1 MLTNDIGGAVPVSE
15 EMKPFYALGV
25 NIAQQVGSELKT
37 LLSPSEI
44 DVMLEGFADSM
55 TNKVVDDS
63 QLLLTYG
70 QKLNDILEGRS
81 KKDLANEKEKGADF
95 QVKYLLS
102 NVRAIK
108 TPSGLIV
115 NEIFAGVGEQATAQ
129 STCVVHYHG
138 TLIDGTV
145 FDSSVDRGSPA
156 KFPIRNVIQGWQ
168 EGVAMM
174 RVGGKAT
181 LVVPS
186 NLAYGDKGSPPVI
199 PAGATIIFEVE
210 LLEVIA

>member
-1 MLTNDIGGAVPVSE
+1 
-15 EMKPFYALGV
+15 MKPFYALGV

-44 DVMLEGFADSM
+44 EVMLAGFTDSM
-55 TNKVVDDS
+55 TDTVIDDS

-81 KKDLANEKEKGADF
+81 KIDLLKEKEKGADYQAKF
-95 QVKYLLS
+95 LLS
-102 NVRAIK
+102 NVRAVK
-108 TPSGLIV
+108 SASGLIF
-115 NEIFAGVGEQATAQ
+115 NEILAGVGKQATAQ

-138 TLIDGTV
+138 TLTDGTV

-156 KFPIRNVIQGWQ
+156 KFPIRNVIAGWQ
-168 EGVAMM
+168 EGVALM

-186 NLAYGDKGSPPVI
+186 DLAYGDKGSPPVI

-210 LLEVIA
+210 LLEVVA

>member
-1 MLTNDIGGAVPVSE
+1 VSTYDSGGAVPE

-44 DVMLEGFADSM
+44 DVMLQGFADSM
-55 TNKVVDDS
+55 TDKVVDDS
-63 QLLLTYG
+63 TLLMTYG
-70 QKLNDILEGRS
+70 KQLNEILEQRS
-81 KKDLANEKEKGADF
+81 MKDLAAEKQRGTDF

-102 NVRAIK
+102 NVRAQK
-108 TPSGLIV
+108 TSSGLII
-115 NEIFAGVGEQATAQ
+115 NEIIAGVGAKATAQ

-186 NLAYGDKGSPPVI
+186 DLAYGDKGSPPVI

-210 LLEVIA
+210 LLEVV

>member
-1 MLTNDIGGAVPVSE
+1 
-15 EMKPFYALGV
+15 MKPFYALGV

-44 DVMLEGFADSM
+44 EVMLAGFTDSM
-55 TNKVVDDS
+55 TDTVVDDS

-81 KKDLANEKEKGADF
+81 KVDLLKEKEKGADYQAKF
-95 QVKYLLS
+95 LLS
-102 NVRAIK
+102 NVRAVK
-108 TPSGLIV
+108 SASGLIF
-115 NEIFAGVGEQATAQ
+115 NEILAGVGKQATAQ

-138 TLIDGTV
+138 TLTDGTV

-156 KFPIRNVIQGWQ
+156 KFPIRNVIAGWQ
-168 EGVAMM
+168 EGVALM

-186 NLAYGDKGSPPVI
+186 DLAYGDKGSPPVI

-210 LLEVIA
+210 LLEVVA

>member
-1 MLTNDIGGAVPVSE
+1 
-15 EMKPFYALGV
+15 MKPFYALGV

-44 DVMLEGFADSM
+44 EVMLAGFTDSM
-55 TNKVVDDS
+55 TDTVVDDS

-81 KKDLANEKEKGADF
+81 KIDLLKEKEKGADYQAKF
-95 QVKYLLS
+95 LLS
-102 NVRAIK
+102 NVRAVK
-108 TPSGLIV
+108 SASGLIF
-115 NEIFAGVGEQATAQ
+115 NEILAGVGKQATAQ

-138 TLIDGTV
+138 TLTDGTV

-168 EGVAMM
+168 EGVALM

-186 NLAYGDKGSPPVI
+186 DLAYGDKGSPPVI

-210 LLEVIA
+210 LLEVA

>member
-1 MLTNDIGGAVPVSE
+1 
-15 EMKPFYALGV
+15 MKPFYALGV

-44 DVMLEGFADSM
+44 EVMLAGFTDSM
-55 TNKVVDDS
+55 TDTVVDDS

-81 KKDLANEKEKGADF
+81 KIDLLKEKEKGADYQAKF
-95 QVKYLLS
+95 LLS
-102 NVRAIK
+102 NVRAVK
-108 TPSGLIV
+108 SASGLIF
-115 NEIFAGVGEQATAQ
+115 NEILAGVGKQATAQ

-138 TLIDGTV
+138 TLTDGTV

-168 EGVAMM
+168 EGVALM

-186 NLAYGDKGSPPVI
+186 DLAYGDKGSPPVI

-210 LLEVIA
+210 LLEVVA

>member
-1 MLTNDIGGAVPVSE
+1 
-15 EMKPFYALGV
+15 MKPFYALGV

-44 DVMLEGFADSM
+44 EVMLAGFTDSM
-55 TNKVVDDS
+55 TDTVIDDS

-81 KKDLANEKEKGADF
+81 KVDLLKEKEKGADYQAKF
-95 QVKYLLS
+95 LLS
-102 NVRAIK
+102 NVRAVK
-108 TPSGLIV
+108 SASGLIF
-115 NEIFAGVGEQATAQ
+115 NEILAGVGKQATAQ

-138 TLIDGTV
+138 TLTDGTV

-156 KFPIRNVIQGWQ
+156 KFPIRNVIAGWQ
-168 EGVAMM
+168 EGVALM

-186 NLAYGDKGSPPVI
+186 DLAYGDKGSPPVI

-210 LLEVIA
+210 LLEVVA

>member
-1 MLTNDIGGAVPVSE
+1 VSTNVSGGAVPE

-44 DVMLEGFADSM
+44 DVMLQGFADSM
-55 TNKVVDDS
+55 TDKVVDDS
-63 QLLLTYG
+63 TLLMTYG
-70 QKLNDILEGRS
+70 KQLNEILEQRS
-81 KKDLANEKEKGADF
+81 MKDLAAEKQRGTDF

-102 NVRAIK
+102 NVRAQK
-108 TPSGLIV
+108 TSSGLII
-115 NEIFAGVGEQATAQ
+115 NEIIAGVGAKATAQ

-186 NLAYGDKGSPPVI
+186 DLAYGDKGSPPVI

-210 LLEVIA
+210 LLEVV

>member
-1 MLTNDIGGAVPVSE
+1 
-15 EMKPFYALGV
+15 MKPFYALGV

-44 DVMLEGFADSM
+44 EVMLAGFTDSM
-55 TNKVVDDS
+55 TDTVVDDS

-81 KKDLANEKEKGADF
+81 KVDLLKEKEKGADYQAKF
-95 QVKYLLS
+95 LLS
-102 NVRAIK
+102 NVRAVK
-108 TPSGLIV
+108 SASGLIF
-115 NEIFAGVGEQATAQ
+115 NEILAGVGKQATAQ

-138 TLIDGTV
+138 TLTDGTV

-168 EGVAMM
+168 EGVALM

-186 NLAYGDKGSPPVI
+186 DLAYGDKGSPPVI

-210 LLEVIA
+210 LLEVVA